1 MSHISFYLHILE
13 LLMILDRYENHV
25 VFRNPSWCVRG
36 CHTSLTT
43 KLRWR
48 KGRSTI
54 SPRIWEVSRTRKM
67 LTMPIYRLLFFCP
80 LRSSFSLFVV
90 IVKSF
95 FCIHLYGWNMTN
107 SSWNG
112 ILLEFEI
119 CPSSHTIFCVLGENI
134 SVWELN

>member
-1 MSHISFYLHILE
+1 MFAWIMSHISFYLHILK

-54 SPRIWEVSRTRKM
+54 SPRIWEVSRTRKL

-90 IVKSF
+90 IVNPSF
-95 FCIHLYGWNMTN
+95 VFIYMDEIWLIAVGMGFC
-107 SSWNG
+107 SSLKYVHRL
-112 ILLEFEI
+112 IQF
-119 CPSSHTIFCVLGENI
+119 
-134 SVWELN
+134 SVF

>member
-1 MSHISFYLHILE
+1 LFAWIMSHISFYLHILK

-54 SPRIWEVSRTRKM
+54 SPRIWEVSRTRKL

-90 IVKSF
+90 IVNPSF
-95 FCIHLYGWNMTN
+95 VFIYMDEIWLIAVGMGFC
-107 SSWNG
+107 SSLKYVHRL
-112 ILLEFEI
+112 IQF
-119 CPSSHTIFCVLGENI
+119 
-134 SVWELN
+134 SVF